1 MVEGAGAHHSWGMS
15 DSTTPPSLDDNAL
28 MDALWSL
35 VAERGWNGFTLPEL
49 AERAGLSLPALRAL
63 APVKFALLC
72 RHARLVDQAVA
83 ADAGLNPGG
92 SPRDRIFDALMR
104 RIDALQPHRDGL
116 IRFGRDMRRDPLLSL
131 ALAPVLAASMSWM
144 LEAARISAC
153 GPAGM
158 LRVKGLSAV
167 WIATLRAWEQDE
179 SMDLGPTMAALD
191 RALDKAERVARM
203 IRLDGGEA
211 APPEPPAAA
220 PANVT

>member
-1 MVEGAGAHHSWGMS
+1 MS
-15 DSTTPPSLDDNAL
+15 DSTTPPAPDDTAL

-49 AERAGLSLPALRAL
+49 AERAGIGLPELRAL

-211 APPEPPAAA
+211 APPQPPAAA